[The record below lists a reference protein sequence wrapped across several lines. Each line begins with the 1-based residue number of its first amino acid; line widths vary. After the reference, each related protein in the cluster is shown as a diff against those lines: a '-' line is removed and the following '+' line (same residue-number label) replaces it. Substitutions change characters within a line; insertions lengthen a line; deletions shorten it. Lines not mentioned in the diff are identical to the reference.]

1 MRPLTPPARG
11 QGASGVPSVLIVDD
25 HAFIRRGIRSI
36 LEGAPEW
43 NVSGEAENG
52 RDAVRLAE
60 ELKPDVILMDVS
72 MPEMT
77 GLEATRLILRQNP
90 HPKVVLLT
98 LHDSR
103 ELVRSAFQLGVDGY
117 LLKTD
122 AERELMRALTIVTGD
137 GTYVSPKI
145 DAEFVKKVIADRDG
159 HPV

>member
-1 MRPLTPPARG
+1 
-11 QGASGVPSVLIVDD
+11 VPSVLIVDD

-36 LEGAPEW
+36 LEDAPEW

-77 GLEATRLILRQNP
+77 GLEATRLILKQNP
-90 HPKVVLLT
+90 HAKVVLLT

-103 ELVRSAFQLGVDGY
+103 ELVRSAFQLGVNGY

-145 DAEFVKKVIADRDG
+145 DADFVKRVIAERG
-159 HPV
+159 PHNVH

>member
-1 MRPLTPPARG
+1 MSHYGLTGEGARVRPLTPPARG

-36 LEGAPEW
+36 LEDAPEW

-77 GLEATRLILRQNP
+77 GLEATRLILKQNP
-90 HPKVVLLT
+90 HAKVVLLT

-103 ELVRSAFQLGVDGY
+103 ELVRSAFQLGVNGY

-122 AERELMRALTIVTGD
+122 A
-137 GTYVSPKI
+137 
-145 DAEFVKKVIADRDG
+145 
-159 HPV
+159 

>member
-1 MRPLTPPARG
+1 M
-11 QGASGVPSVLIVDD
+11 PSVLIVDD
-25 HAFIRRGIRSI
+25 HAFSRRGIRSI

-137 GTYVSPKI
+137 GTYVSAKI

-159 HPV
+159 HPA